1 MKSSKLCM
9 VFSRNRIIILTMLLF
24 TWGCASMQPPGGG
37 PEDKE
42 APEVIWTIPTNDSV
56 RVSRKVDIFVAFSEK
71 MNHETVENAVY
82 LSPHPAGEIKFSW
95 KKNVM
100 KIELEDSL
108 ESNKTFVVTLGTDGK
123 DIHANALQQ
132 AYSFAFSTGDSI
144 DRGSINGR
152 VIAENTRGISVW
164 SYRLA
169 GQANEDSLVYIKRAD
184 YITQVGAGGKFK
196 LSYLSPGKYRVYAI
210 ADLDA
215 DYLYTPSS
223 DYIGLP
229 FKDITVE
236 PAKLE
241 ATGSDFMIFQEDTAK
256 FALQTVVP
264 VDRSLVV
271 VGFSKSLMTEL
282 YFETGSRFDGLKNHF
297 RMTDSAS
304 GTDIPIRDVY
314 LNPVK
319 LNEIKIL
326 TVPRNIQRRHVLSVR
341 NLFSQSGE
349 EIVSGDMSFEGG
361 DDSSNIK
368 IDMEMFS
375 PQTKDGM
382 ILANDGFGFR
392 FSNGVHRAS
401 FEKYFQMRDSLGNQV
416 NGLFTWA
423 HSAQV
428 EFQPAVLLQ
437 SRMAYTIDI
446 IADSVMDWSG
456 KVFGDTVIKYFVNS
470 FKTDSLGFV
479 SGIVKDDDSV
489 KAGTYYITCR
499 NLNRGMRD
507 HTVRID
513 KTGVFNLNYLV
524 PGRYSVVAFKDEDG
538 NGIYSYG
545 RVSPIIFSERFTSY
559 ADTVVIRPNWE
570 TSNILLRF
578 KD

>member
-1 MKSSKLCM
+1 MGH
-9 VFSRNRIIILTMLLF
+9 SRNRIAILTILLF
-24 TWGCASMQPPGGG
+24 AWGCASMQPPGGG

-71 MNHETVENAVY
+71 MNHETIENAVY
-82 LSPHPAGEIKFSW
+82 LSPHPAGEIKLSW

-152 VIAENTRGISVW
+152 VIAENTKGISIW
-164 SYRLA
+164 SYRLG
-169 GQANEDSLVYIKRAD
+169 GQANEDSLVYIRRAD
-184 YITQVGAGGKFK
+184 YITQVGAGGKYK

-223 DYIGLP
+223 DYIGLT
-229 FKDITVE
+229 FKDVTVE
-236 PAKLE
+236 PGKLD
-241 ATGSDFMIFQEDTAK
+241 ATGNDFMMFQEDTAK
-256 FALQTVVP
+256 FALQAVVP
-264 VDRSLVV
+264 VDRSQVV
-271 VGFSKSLMTEL
+271 VGFSKPLMAEL
-282 YFETGSRFDGLKNHF
+282 YVENGRRSDGLKKHF
-297 RMTDSAS
+297 TMTDSSS
-304 GTDIPIRDVY
+304 GTEIPIRDIY

-319 LNEIKIL
+319 LNEIRIL
-326 TVPRNIQRRHVLSVR
+326 TEPRNVQQRHSLSVR
-341 NLFSQSGE
+341 SLFSQTGE
-349 EIVSGDMSFEGG
+349 EIVSDDMSFGGG

-368 IDMEMFS
+368 IETEMFR
-375 PQTKDGM
+375 PQTKDGTV
-382 ILANDGFGFR
+382 LANDVFGFR
-392 FSNGVHRAS
+392 FSNGVHRGS
-401 FEKYFQMRDSLGNQV
+401 FEKYFHMRDSLGNRV

-428 EFQPAVLLQ
+428 EFQPSVLLQ

-456 KVFGDTVIKYFVNS
+456 KVVGDTVIKYFVNT
-470 FKTDSLGFV
+470 FKTDSLGYV
-479 SGIVKDDDSV
+479 SGIVADEDTAKP
-489 KAGTYYITCR
+489 GTYHITCR
-499 NLNRGMRD
+499 NLNRSMRD
-507 HTVRID
+507 HSVRID

-524 PGRYSVVAFKDEDG
+524 PGRYSIVAFKDEDG
-538 NGIYSYG
+538 NGIYSHG

-559 ADTVVIRPNWE
+559 ADTVIVRPNWE

>member
-1 MKSSKLCM
+1 MKLSKLSM
-9 VFSRNRIIILTMLLF
+9 VISRNHLIILTILLF
-24 TWGCASMQPPGGG
+24 AWGCASMQPPGGG

-42 APEVIWTIPTNDSV
+42 APEVIWTIPANDSV

-132 AYSFAFSTGDSI
+132 AHSFAFSTGDSI

-152 VIAENTRGISVW
+152 VIAENTKGISIW
-164 SYRLA
+164 SYRLS
-169 GQANEDSLVYIKRAD
+169 GQANEDSLVCIKRAD
-184 YITQVGAGGKFK
+184 YITQVGAGGKYK
-196 LSYLSPGKYRVYAI
+196 LSYLSPGKYRVYAV

-223 DYIGLP
+223 DYIGLT
-229 FKDITVE
+229 FKDVTVE

-256 FALQTVVP
+256 FTLQTVVP

-282 YFETGSRFDGLKNHF
+282 YFENGSRFEGLKNHF
-297 RMTDSAS
+297 RMTDSVS
-304 GTDIPIRDVY
+304 GTEIPIRDMY

-368 IDMEMFS
+368 IDSEMFS
-375 PQTKDGM
+375 PQTKDGIVM
-382 ILANDGFGFR
+382 ANDVFGFR

-401 FEKYFQMRDSLGNQV
+401 FEKYFRMRDSSGNQV
-416 NGLFTWA
+416 NGLFKWA

-446 IADSVMDWSG
+446 IADSVKDWSG
-456 KVFGDTVIKYFVNS
+456 KVLGDTVIKYFVTT

-479 SGIVKDDDSV
+479 SGIVADDDSV
-489 KAGTYYITCR
+489 KAGAYYITCR

-507 HTVRID
+507 YTVRID

-524 PGRYSVVAFKDEDG
+524 PGRYSVVAFRDEDG